1 MKTLNIQETILQD
14 LQSRYQK
21 AVLNKKELAYE
32 LGVSVSAIN
41 NYICQGVAIPEYCKI
56 GDAKNARVVFPII
69 NIASYLSNTIRVA

>member
-1 MKTLNIQETILQD
+1 MKTLEIQETILQD
-14 LQSRYQK
+14 LQNRYQK

-69 NIASYLSNTIRVA
+69 NIASYLSNTVRVA

>member
-1 MKTLNIQETILQD
+1 MKTLEIQETILKD
-14 LQSRYQK
+14 LQNRYQK

-41 NYICQGVAIPEYCKI
+41 IYICQGVSIPEYRKI

-69 NIASYLSNTIRVA
+69 NIASYLSNTVRVA

>member
-1 MKTLNIQETILQD
+1 MKTIDVQQTILQD
-14 LQSRYQK
+14 LQNRYKK

-41 NYICQGVAIPEYCKI
+41 NYISQGVAIPQYKKV

-69 NIASYLSNTIRVA
+69 NIASYLSNTVRVA